1 MKLWTTRLFSSLVI
15 TGIIAS
21 STFLFSSA
29 NAEACCKKKMD
40 AGKGCPTNMAPME
53 GKKCEIMQGWEDA
66 VHLSPEQKTKIDQI
80 RLAHE
85 PERDKL
91 HTQITEA
98 KDTLRRL
105 METNGNT
112 PADENAVIAQVQAIG
127 SLKTMAEVNHIK
139 EAYQIKALL
148 TPEQQLISR
157 DYWKD
162 MWNKKEKMGY
172 GGNKGAEYKPC
183 ATKKTCCGKKALWN
197 RSSKTEQTQ
206 KGCPLTFKKQ
216 PKTAA

>member
-21 STFLFSSA
+21 STLLFSSA
-29 NAEACCKKKMD
+29 NAEGCCKKKMD
-40 AGKGCPTNMAPME
+40 AGKGCPTKMAPME

-66 VHLSPEQKTKIDQI
+66 VHLSAEQKKQIDQI

-85 PERDKL
+85 PDRDKL

-105 METNGNT
+105 MEANGNNT

-148 TPEQQLISR
+148 TPQQPVVSR
-157 DYWKD
+157 DYWKN
-162 MWNKKEKMGY
+162 MWDKKEKMGY
-172 GGNKGAEYKPC
+172 GRVETKP
-183 ATKKTCCGKKALWN
+183 ASRKLMLWN
-197 RSSKTEQTQ
+197 RSAKTEQSA
-206 KGCPLTFKKQ
+206 KGCPLSLKK
-216 PKTAA
+216 